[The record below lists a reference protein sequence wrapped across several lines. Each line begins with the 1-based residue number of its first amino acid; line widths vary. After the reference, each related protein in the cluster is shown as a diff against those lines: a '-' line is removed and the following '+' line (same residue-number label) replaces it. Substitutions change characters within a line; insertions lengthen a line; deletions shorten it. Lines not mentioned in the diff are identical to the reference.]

1 MPTTLP
7 DLTPLPGKQTGAEVT
22 KLVGLM
28 QRLLAPDGCPWD
40 REQTLETLVPYLVEE
55 TYEVVDA
62 LATGDVDDH
71 REELGD
77 LLLQIVFQSELRFA
91 EGKFGI
97 DDVARGIV
105 AKLVRRH
112 PHVFGDVVAKDA
124 DAVLANWAKLKA
136 GEKAEKGKHGA
147 LDGVPQS
154 APALLRAT
162 RTGEKAGAVGLRLAR
177 RRRAARQ
184 GRRGAA
190 ASSTRPAA
198 AATRA
203 RCSASSAT
211 AVRDGEPGA
220 QAGARRRAGAARRH
234 RSVRAPLRARRDGR
248 WPPQGRAVADAPA
261 DEQDRLWEVGETRRS
276 QSPDGVKV
284 AACRCRSRPRSR
296 STGWSRDGIR
306 TARPSRR
313 RAGRRCTA
321 PRSRSAPRCCGRLGH
336 GTDQARAAP
345 ASRNLGLGLPAPP
358 RVRSSDKDVD
368 GILDRVFGQAPDG
381 KTAPRAK
388 GGPR

>member
-1 MPTTLP
+1 VPDDPREKLP

-77 LLLQIVFQSELRFA
+77 LLLQIAFQSELRFA

-105 AKLVRRH
+105 AKLVHRH

-136 GEKAEKGKHGA
+136 KEKAKKGKHGA

-162 RTGEKAGAVGLRLAR
+162 RTGEKAGAVGFDWPDADGPRAKIDEELGEFDEARRGGDQGRMQEELGDLLFATVNLAR
-177 RRRAARQ
+177 KLGLDAEQALRD
-184 GRRGAA
+184 
-190 ASSTRPAA
+190 
-198 AATRA
+198 ATDRF
-203 RCSASSAT
+203 
-211 AVRDGEPGA
+211 
-220 QAGARRRAGAARRH
+220 ARRFGHLERTLAG
-234 RSVRAPLRARRDGR
+234 
-248 WPPQGRAVADAPA
+248 QGRAVADAPA
-261 DEQDRLWEVGETRRS
+261 DEQDRLWEAAKRAETDS
-276 QSPDGVKV
+276 AEVPV
-284 AACRCRSRPRSR
+284 A
-296 STGWSRDGIR
+296 
-306 TARPSRR
+306 
-313 RAGRRCTA
+313 
-321 PRSRSAPRCCGRLGH
+321 
-336 GTDQARAAP
+336 
-345 ASRNLGLGLPAPP
+345 
-358 RVRSSDKDVD
+358 
-368 GILDRVFGQAPDG
+368 DR
-381 KTAPRAK
+381 KE
-388 GGPR
+388 